1 MYIKIGFIILQT
13 LNIGCTVF
21 GVRTVEEP
29 GYKVI
34 IQDANK
40 EIRQYDPSIVAKT
53 KVKGEYKEA
62 QNEGFRILASYIF
75 GKNKRNK
82 DIAMTAPVTQ
92 ESASESIAMT
102 APVTQAKQNENWI
115 MSFTMPSKFS
125 SVKDLPTPI
134 DDRIILSQIPGGT
147 YAAISYTW
155 LASLEKNKQMAK
167 ALMHWLKENP
177 EYEVVSEPFY
187 AGYNPP
193 WTLPFLRHNE
203 MIVEIKKKNT

>member
-1 MYIKIGFIILQT
+1 M
-13 LNIGCTVF
+13 
-21 GVRTVEEP
+21 
-29 GYKVI
+29 
-34 IQDANK
+34 
-40 EIRQYDPSIVAKT
+40 
-53 KVKGEYKEA
+53 
-62 QNEGFRILASYIF
+62 
-75 GKNKRNK
+75 NK

-92 ESASESIAMT
+92 ESTSESIAMT
-102 APVTQAKQNENWI
+102 ALVTQAKQNENWI
-115 MSFTMPSKFS
+115 MTFTMPSKFS

-155 LASLEKNKQMAK
+155 LASLEKNNQMAK
-167 ALMHWLKENP
+167 ALMQWLEENP